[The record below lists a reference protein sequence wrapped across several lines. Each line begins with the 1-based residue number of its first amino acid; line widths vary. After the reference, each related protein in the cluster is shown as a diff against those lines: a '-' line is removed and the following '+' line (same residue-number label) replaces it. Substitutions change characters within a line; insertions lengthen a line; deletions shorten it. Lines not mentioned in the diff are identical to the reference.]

1 MTYYNQE
8 IDEVLNQLKTSASG
22 LTDEEAEAR
31 LKQYGPNILSEE
43 KKEGLFIKFIKQLIN
58 PMIIVL
64 IVAAVISGLL
74 KEIIDMAVILSVVL
88 LNAIMS
94 TIQEGKA
101 EEAIAKLKS
110 MATPYT
116 AVIRNGVVKMVPSS
130 TLVPGDIMQITAGD
144 VIAADARIIKANSL
158 MAEESALTGESA
170 PVEKNTDT
178 IKSDKVIVGDRK
190 NMLFTTDKI
199 TYGTGLAVV
208 TATGMKTEIGNIAN
222 ILKETKAEETPLQRR
237 MNEISGILTIAILII
252 CLVIFGVNILMAYI
266 SSHQMNFATFIEFFT
281 LSVSIAVAAIPE
293 GLPAVVTLVLA
304 LGVQKMARKNAI
316 VRKMNAVE
324 TLGCVQYICSD
335 KTGTLTQNK
344 MTVKKNYFDGK
355 MQPTLL
361 PSNSTS
367 DLFLKCLMLCNDSV
381 LEGERGDPTELALI
395 KLGAENGLKQDDIN
409 NLYPRVFEL
418 PFDSE
423 RKLMTTVNQMEKG
436 LMVFT
441 KGAVDNML
449 KICTHIQI
457 GDNILP
463 LTQEHKENILN
474 ANKEMASSALRMLG
488 AAYKPIQKIPTEEDK
503 DELEQKLIF
512 LGLTG
517 MQDPPRPEAK
527 ESIKICKKAGI
538 KVVMITGDHK
548 DTAVA
553 IAQELNIIQNEKY
566 AITGDELDKLSDEE
580 LKDKV
585 NYFRV
590 YARVSPEHKVRIV
603 KALQA
608 NGNIVAMTGD
618 GVNDAP
624 ALKTANIGV
633 GMGITGSE
641 VSKDVAD
648 MILTDDNFASIV
660 TAVEEGRR
668 IYANIKKSTR
678 FLLSCN
684 ASEILLLFIASI
696 ITLASSI
703 TGGPLADMEILHTV
717 QILFINIITDTFP
730 AISLGADN
738 AEDDIMSQPPRRSNE
753 SFFDKFM
760 VGNIFIQAAFMTG
773 LTYGAYFIGRAI
785 GHGDAKETA
794 ATMAFATLSLIQLF
808 HCLNIHKER
817 KTIFGKN
824 LFGNKMLIISIASLI
839 VFTVL
844 IISIAPVAAVIRS
857 VPLNLTEWLVVFG
870 MSIAIIPVVEV
881 MKVISRAIWKVKIE
895 KVY

>member
-1 MTYYNQE
+1 MAYYNQE
-8 IDEVLNQLKTSASG
+8 IDEVLSQLKSSTSG
-22 LTDEEAEAR
+22 LTDVEAARRLEE
-31 LKQYGPNILSEE
+31 YGYNILSEE
-43 KKEGLFIKFIKQLIN
+43 KKSGLFVKFLKQLIN

-64 IVAAVISGLL
+64 IVAAIISGIL
-74 KEIIDMAVILSVVL
+74 KEIVDMAVILGVVL

-101 EEAIAKLKS
+101 EQAIAKLKS

-116 AVIRNGVVKMVPSS
+116 AVIRNGAVKMVPSN
-130 TLVPGDIMQITAGD
+130 TLVPGDIMQVTAGD
-144 VIAADARIIKANSL
+144 VIAADARVIKANSL
-158 MAEESALTGESA
+158 MAEEAALTGESA
-170 PVEKNTDT
+170 PVDKNIEKID
-178 IKSDKVIVGDRK
+178 SDKVIVGDQK

-199 TYGTGLAVV
+199 TYGTGLAVI
-208 TATGMKTEIGNIAN
+208 TTTGMKTEIGNIAN
-222 ILKETKAEETPLQRR
+222 ILKDTKTEQTPLQKR
-237 MNEISGILTIAILII
+237 MNEISSILTISILIV
-252 CLVIFGVNILMAYI
+252 CLIIFGVNMLMAYF
-266 SSHQMNFATFIEFFT
+266 SSQQIDFRTFIDFFT

-304 LGVQKMARKNAI
+304 IGVQKMAKRNAI

-324 TLGCVQYICSD
+324 TLGCVQFICSD

-355 MQPTLL
+355 MQP
-361 PSNSTS
+361 NSLSINNTS

-381 LEGERGDPTELALI
+381 LEGERGDPTEIALI
-395 KLGAENGLKQDDIN
+395 KLGADNGLNQDDTN
-409 NLYPRVFEL
+409 KQYPRVFEL

-423 RKLMTTVNQMEKG
+423 RKLMTTVNQTNSG

-441 KGAVDNML
+441 KGAVDRML

-457 GDNILP
+457 GNNILP
-463 LTQEHKENILN
+463 MTKEHIENILN
-474 ANKEMASSALRMLG
+474 ANKEMASTALRMLA
-488 AAYKPIQKIPTEEDK
+488 AAYKPIQKVPDEDNK
-503 DELEQKLIF
+503 NELEQKLIF

-517 MQDPPRPEAK
+517 MQDPPRPEVK
-527 ESIKICKKAGI
+527 DSIKTCKKAGI

-566 AITGDELDKLSDEE
+566 AITGEELDKTNEEE
-580 LKDKV
+580 LKEKV
-585 NYFRV
+585 NYYRV
-590 YARVSPEHKVRIV
+590 FARVSPEHKVRIV

-660 TAVEEGRR
+660 SAVEEGRR

-696 ITLASSI
+696 ITLASSL
-703 TGGPLADMEILHTV
+703 TGGPLANMVILHTV

-730 AISLGADN
+730 AIALGADN
-738 AEDDIMSQPPRRSNE
+738 AEDDIMAQPPRRANE
-753 SFFDKFM
+753 SFFNIFL
-760 VGNIFIQAAFMTG
+760 VGNILIQAAFMTG
-773 LTYGAYFIGRAI
+773 LTYGAYFIGRDI
-785 GHGDAKETA
+785 GHYPKETA
-794 ATMAFATLSLIQLF
+794 TTMAFATLSLIQLF

-817 KTIFGKN
+817 KTIFGRN
-824 LFGNKMLIISIASLI
+824 LFGNKVLIISIASLI
-839 VFTVL
+839 IFTVL
-844 IISIAPVAAVIRS
+844 IISIAPIASLIKS
-857 VPLNLTEWLVVFG
+857 VPLNITEWLIVFA
-870 MSIAIIPVVEV
+870 MSLAIIPVVEI
-881 MKVISRAIWKVKIE
+881 MKVVSRAIWKVKVE